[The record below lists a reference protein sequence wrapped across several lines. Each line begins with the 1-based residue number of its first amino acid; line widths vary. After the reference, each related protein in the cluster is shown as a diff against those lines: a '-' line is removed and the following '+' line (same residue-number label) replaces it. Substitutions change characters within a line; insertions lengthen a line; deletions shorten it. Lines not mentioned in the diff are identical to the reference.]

1 MLTKGPNTAAS
12 ANPDAK
18 TKHARK
24 SEVGDHAKYAATP
37 PAIIDDPKAEW
48 VPLACA
54 PFRYNSCGYIRFA
67 EKWDENL
74 GEKVKQFAT
83 SISSRADFFAPEYSF
98 QSRIQ
103 LPSA

>member
-67 EKWDENL
+67 VPAQRVDATQVLNL
-74 GEKVKQFAT
+74 SAGVSNAKVF
-83 SISSRADFFAPEYSF
+83 RGRSF
-98 QSRIQ
+98 S
-103 LPSA
+103 

>member
-37 PAIIDDPKAEW
+37 PCHYRRSEGRVGPFGMCSL
-48 VPLACA
+48 PLQFVRIY
-54 PFRYNSCGYIRFA
+54 PFCG
-67 EKWDENL
+67 EM
-74 GEKVKQFAT
+74 G
-83 SISSRADFFAPEYSF
+83 
-98 QSRIQ
+98 
-103 LPSA
+103 